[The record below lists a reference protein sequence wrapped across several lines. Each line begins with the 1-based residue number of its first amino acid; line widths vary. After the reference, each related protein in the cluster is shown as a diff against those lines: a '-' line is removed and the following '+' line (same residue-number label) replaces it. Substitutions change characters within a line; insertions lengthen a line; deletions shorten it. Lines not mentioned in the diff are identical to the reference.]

1 MGRAFRA
8 EWTRMRKGFVAALL
22 LGTVAAFGIFS
33 FLFFRDGSRGGEMY
47 WDGLGEGEIPMAAGI
62 FFSGIYVRLL
72 FERRG
77 MSQDMMWGR
86 SRLAVFLVRLAEV
99 YLLSFLLC
107 VPLSLA
113 NLRVLSTRWTMRW
126 TMSQSSLGWLRM
138 LYCVLMSMLLNLR
151 YIGVGIMLG
160 FALRDLF
167 RLLGVLLGGTAAYL
181 LLFPLVSIIWGPES
195 PAVQTL
201 KWARDLVFGGLFD
214 CEKLRD
220 VIMLFRASGMKLLRT
235 ALGTAAFML
244 VHGGLAY
251 LFFRKAELE

>member
-1 MGRAFRA
+1 
-8 EWTRMRKGFVAALL
+8 
-22 LGTVAAFGIFS
+22 
-33 FLFFRDGSRGGEMY
+33 
-47 WDGLGEGEIPMAAGI
+47 MAAGI

-77 MSQDMMWGR
+77 MSQDVMWGH
-86 SRLAVFLVRLAEV
+86 SRLTVFLVRLAEV

-113 NLRVLSTRWTMRW
+113 NLGVLSMRW
-126 TMSQSSLGWLRM
+126 TISRSSLGWLRM

-181 LLFPLVSIIWGPES
+181 LLFPLVSMIWGPVS

>member
-8 EWTRMRKGFVAALL
+8 EWTRMRKGLVAALL
-22 LGTVAAFGIFS
+22 LGAVAAFGIFS
-33 FLFFRDGSRGGEMY
+33 FLFFRNGSRGGDMF
-47 WDGLGEGEIPMAAGI
+47 WDELGEGAVSMAAGI

-77 MSQDMMWGR
+77 MSQDVMWGR
-86 SRLAVFLVRLAEV
+86 SRLTVFLVRLAEV

-113 NLRVLSTRWTMRW
+113 NLGVLSMRW
-126 TMSQSSLGWLRM
+126 TISRSSLGWLRM

-181 LLFPLVSIIWGPES
+181 LLFPLVSMIWGPVS